1 MLDRDSPTSPI
12 EDAEWHLARSHVLRF
27 EGFLERRSPAFVVLL
42 GLLLVA
48 LIAVIDAVSGR
59 FAVSVLFL
67 VPVAIVTFSRGRGMG
82 LVTAI
87 LTAIAWGAADVA
99 GGLTSTEDAVTYLN
113 GVTRLVAL
121 VAITLLVA
129 PMRDAVR
136 WQRELAERES
146 ESNDQLRALNELRDA
161 LQHPDDVSAE
171 KLHTLSELRDSLE
184 RLDVAP

>member
-1 MLDRDSPTSPI
+1 MPDLETTIDPSD
-12 EDAEWHLARSHVLRF
+12 DAEWHLARSHVLRF

-59 FAVSVLFL
+59 FTVSVLFL
-67 VPVAIVTFSRGRGMG
+67 VPVALVTFSRGRGMG

-87 LTAIAWGAADVA
+87 LASIAWCAADVA
-99 GGLTSTEDAVTYLN
+99 GGVTSAQDTVTYLN
-113 GVTRLVAL
+113 GVTRLIAL

-171 KLHTLSELRDSLE
+171 KLHTLSELRDSLD